1 MKLKKIEVKNYRI
14 LKDFKLDFKDET
26 KLIIGKNNTGKT
38 SVLAIMDKLLNQG
51 KKNFKWDDFNIE
63 FQNKIYEK
71 ITTKDFQVLKENR
84 EINEYGI
91 RLTLFIEYTKED
103 FYGNIQDFM
112 MDLDEDN
119 NYIIVE
125 FNYNCKEDN
134 LRELSI
140 EFNKKNKGDKN
151 NFTKF
156 MRKNSE
162 KYFNLEMYALKYNKS
177 TNSYLEN
184 EILEISNLNQI
195 KRVISFNGIKAS
207 REVSNKENENS
218 LSKLSEKYFDI
229 SKTKNDKEFDD
240 LIQAIENTDE
250 KLNNL
255 YNGKSK
261 NQVGIFSGITGKIKE
276 FSGNSNEINIY
287 INSQIQEKELFKSSS
302 RLFFDYNR
310 IKLPENHN
318 GLGYLNLIGMIF
330 EIENIVNDFINN
342 VSDINILYIEEPEA
356 HTHPQLQYIFIRN
369 IKKLIGSYRE
379 SGIKLQT
386 LITTH
391 SSHIVSEC
399 NFNDIRY
406 FVKNNEGVESKNI
419 EILKENYK
427 DDEQAY
433 KFLKQYLTLNN
444 AELFFSEKVIF
455 VEGTTERILL
465 PYMMKKID
473 LEDKTKKFLPL
484 LSQNISIIEIGNYA
498 QIFKKFIE
506 FLNIKVLIITDIDA
520 AKEMITK
527 DNKRETEKC
536 NPVEAT
542 KSTNF
547 SIKNY
552 LGETLKSKNKNN
564 EFKKIATLSKK
575 EKIVKCGSSEIMIAY
590 QVKEEGYQ
598 ASSFEDAFIS
608 INYDF
613 IKENKNGFSEGL
625 KNQKKLNEEEI
636 DFYEL
641 TQKCINKKSSFAIEI
656 LLCSD
661 ENYSDWKIPKYIKEG
676 LEWLK
681 EN

>member
-1 MKLKKIEVKNYRI
+1 MKLKRIEIKNYRI
-14 LKDFKLDFKDET
+14 LKEFKLDFKEKT
-26 KLIIGKNNTGKT
+26 TLIIGKNNTGKT
-38 SVLAIMDKLLNQG
+38 SVLTIMDKLLNQG
-51 KKNFKWDDFNIE
+51 KRNFKWDDFSIE
-63 FQNKIYEK
+63 FQENIYQKI
-71 ITTKDFQVLKENR
+71 INSDFQVLEDGKK
-84 EINEYGI
+84 INKYGI
-91 RLTLFIEYTKED
+91 RLTLYIEYTKED
-103 FYGNIQDFM
+103 SYENIQEFM

-119 NYIIVE
+119 NYIIIE

-134 LRELSI
+134 LKELSI
-140 EFNKKNKGDKN
+140 EFNKKDKKDKN
-151 NFTKF
+151 NFIKF

-162 KYFNLEMYALKYNKS
+162 KYFNLEMYALKYNKD

-195 KRVISFNGIKAS
+195 KRVISFNGIKAN

-229 SKTKNDKEFDD
+229 SKTKNDKEFDN

-261 NQVGIFSGITGKIKE
+261 SQVGVFSGITGKIKE

-302 RLFFDYNR
+302 RLFFDYNKT
-310 IKLPENHN
+310 KLPENHN

-342 VSDINILYIEEPEA
+342 VSDINILYIEEPET

-369 IKKLIGSYRE
+369 IKKLIDSYRE
-379 SGIKLQT
+379 SGIKLQI

-427 DDEQAY
+427 DNKQAY
-433 KFLKQYLTLNN
+433 KFLKQYLTLNS

-455 VEGTTERILL
+455 IEGTTERILL

-498 QIFKKFIE
+498 QIFKNFIE

-520 AKEMITK
+520 ATK
-527 DNKRETEKC
+527 DNKTAIKKC
-536 NPVEAT
+536 NPIVAT
-542 KSTNF
+542 KSKNF
-547 SIKNY
+547 LFSLN
-552 LGETLKSKNKNN
+552 
-564 EFKKIATLSKK
+564 
-575 EKIVKCGSSEIMIAY
+575 
-590 QVKEEGYQ
+590 
-598 ASSFEDAFIS
+598 SF
-608 INYDF
+608 
-613 IKENKNGFSEGL
+613 
-625 KNQKKLNEEEI
+625 
-636 DFYEL
+636 FYTYEM
-641 TQKCINKKSSFAIEI
+641 K
-656 LLCSD
+656 
-661 ENYSDWKIPKYIKEG
+661 
-676 LEWLK
+676 
-681 EN
+681 

>member
-14 LKDFKLDFKDET
+14 LKDFKLDLKDNT
-26 KLIIGKNNTGKT
+26 TLIIGKNNTGKT
-38 SVLAIMDKLLNQG
+38 SVLTIMDKLLNQG

-71 ITTKDFQVLKENR
+71 ITTRDFQVLEENR
-84 EINEYGI
+84 KINEYGI

-119 NYIIVE
+119 NYIIIE

-134 LRELSI
+134 LRELLI
-140 EFNKKNKGDKN
+140 EFNKKNKRDKN

-195 KRVISFNGIKAS
+195 KRVISFNGIKAN

-240 LIQAIENTDE
+240 LRQAIEDTDK
-250 KLNNL
+250 KLNIL
-255 YNGKSK
+255 YNGRSQS
-261 NQVGIFSGITGKIKE
+261 QVGVFSGITRKIRE
-276 FSGNSNEINIY
+276 FSGNRNEININ

-302 RLFFDYNR
+302 RLYFNYNKM
-310 IKLPENHN
+310 KLPENHN

-330 EIENIVNDFINN
+330 EIENIVNDFTNN

-369 IKKLIGSYRE
+369 IKKLIDSYRE
-379 SGIKLQT
+379 SSIKLQT

-427 DDEQAY
+427 NDEKAY
-433 KFLKQYLTLNN
+433 KFLKQYLTLNS

-455 VEGTTERILL
+455 IEGTTERILL

-484 LSQNISIIEIGNYA
+484 LSQNISVIEVGNYT
-498 QIFKKFIE
+498 QKFKNFIE

-520 AKEMITK
+520 AKE
-527 DNKRETEKC
+527 NKKC

-542 KSTNF
+542 ESINS
-547 SIKNY
+547 SIKVY
-552 LGETLKSKNKNN
+552 LEEKLKFKKGQN
-564 EFKKIATLSKK
+564 EFKKILTLTKK
-575 EKIVKCGSSEIMIAY
+575 EKIVKCGDSEIMIVY
-590 QVKEEGYQ
+590 QVKEKNYQ
-598 ASSFEDAFIS
+598 ARSFEDAFIS

-613 IKENKNGFSEGL
+613 IKENKGEFSEGL
-625 KNQKKLNEEEI
+625 KNKKKLNEEKI
-636 DFYEL
+636 DFYNLAQE
-641 TQKCINKKSSFAIEI
+641 CIDKKSSFAIEI

-661 ENYSDWKIPKYIKEG
+661 ENYSNWKIPKYIKEG

-681 EN
+681 ED

>member
-26 KLIIGKNNTGKT
+26 TLIIGKNNTGKT

-229 SKTKNDKEFDD
+229 SKTKNEKEFDD

-310 IKLPENHN
+310 TKLPENHN

>member
-1 MKLKKIEVKNYRI
+1 M
-14 LKDFKLDFKDET
+14 KDFKLDLKDNT
-26 KLIIGKNNTGKT
+26 TLIIGKNNTGKT
-38 SVLAIMDKLLNQG
+38 SVLTIMDKLLNQG

-71 ITTKDFQVLKENR
+71 ITTRDFQVLEENR
-84 EINEYGI
+84 KINEYGI

-119 NYIIVE
+119 NYIIIE

-134 LRELSI
+134 LRELLI
-140 EFNKKNKGDKN
+140 EFNKKNKRDKN

-195 KRVISFNGIKAS
+195 KRVISFNGIKAN

-240 LIQAIENTDE
+240 LRQAIEDTDK
-250 KLNNL
+250 KLNIL
-255 YNGKSK
+255 YNGRSQS
-261 NQVGIFSGITGKIKE
+261 QVGVFSGITSKIKE
-276 FSGNSNEINIY
+276 FSGNSNEIDIY

-302 RLFFDYNR
+302 RLYFNYNKM
-310 IKLPENHN
+310 KLPENHN

-369 IKKLIGSYRE
+369 IKKLIDSYRE
-379 SGIKLQT
+379 SSIKLQA

-427 DDEQAY
+427 DNKQAY
-433 KFLKQYLTLNN
+433 KFLKQYLTLNS

-455 VEGTTERILL
+455 IEGTTERILL

-484 LSQNISIIEIGNYA
+484 LSQNISVIEVGNYT
-498 QIFKKFIE
+498 QKFKNFIE

-520 AKEMITK
+520 AKKPT
-527 DNKRETEKC
+527 TEDSERKTVKC

-542 KSTNF
+542 ESTNS
-547 SIKNY
+547 SIKVY
-552 LGETLKSKNKNN
+552 LEEKLKFKKGQN
-564 EFKKIATLSKK
+564 EFKKILTLTKK
-575 EKIVKCGSSEIMIAY
+575 EKIVKCGDSEIMIVY
-590 QVKEEGYQ
+590 QVKEKNYQ
-598 ASSFEDAFIS
+598 ARSFEDAFIS

-613 IKENKNGFSEGL
+613 IKENKGEFSEGL
-625 KNQKKLNEEEI
+625 KNKKKLNEEKI
-636 DFYEL
+636 DFYNLAQE
-641 TQKCINKKSSFAIEI
+641 CIDKKSSFAIEI

-661 ENYSDWKIPKYIKEG
+661 ENYSNWKIPKYIKEG

-681 EN
+681 ED

>member
-26 KLIIGKNNTGKT
+26 TLIIGKNNTGKT

-71 ITTKDFQVLKENR
+71 ITTRDFQVLEENR

-140 EFNKKNKGDKN
+140 EFNKKNKRDKN

-229 SKTKNDKEFDD
+229 SKTKNEKEFDD

-261 NQVGIFSGITGKIKE
+261 TQVGIFSGITGKIKE

-310 IKLPENHN
+310 TKLPENHN

-406 FVKNNEGVESKNI
+406 FVKNNEGVESKDI

-427 DDEQAY
+427 DDKQAY

-455 VEGTTERILL
+455 IEGTTERILL

-498 QIFKKFIE
+498 QIFKNFIE

-590 QVKEEGYQ
+590 QVKKEGYQ

>member
-26 KLIIGKNNTGKT
+26 TLIIGKNNTGKT

-406 FVKNNEGVESKNI
+406 FVKNNEGVERKNI
-419 EILKENYK
+419 EIINENYK
-427 DDEQAY
+427 DDEQSY
-433 KFLKQYLTLNN
+433 KFLKQ
-444 AELFFSEKVIF
+444 
-455 VEGTTERILL
+455 
-465 PYMMKKID
+465 
-473 LEDKTKKFLPL
+473 
-484 LSQNISIIEIGNYA
+484 
-498 QIFKKFIE
+498 
-506 FLNIKVLIITDIDA
+506 
-520 AKEMITK
+520 
-527 DNKRETEKC
+527 
-536 NPVEAT
+536 
-542 KSTNF
+542 
-547 SIKNY
+547 
-552 LGETLKSKNKNN
+552 
-564 EFKKIATLSKK
+564 
-575 EKIVKCGSSEIMIAY
+575 
-590 QVKEEGYQ
+590 
-598 ASSFEDAFIS
+598 
-608 INYDF
+608 
-613 IKENKNGFSEGL
+613 
-625 KNQKKLNEEEI
+625 
-636 DFYEL
+636 
-641 TQKCINKKSSFAIEI
+641 
-656 LLCSD
+656 
-661 ENYSDWKIPKYIKEG
+661 
-676 LEWLK
+676 
-681 EN
+681 

>member
-26 KLIIGKNNTGKT
+26 TLIIGKNNTGKT

-310 IKLPENHN
+310 TKLPENHN

>member
-26 KLIIGKNNTGKT
+26 TLIIGKNNTGKT

-134 LRELSI
+134 LRELLI
-140 EFNKKNKGDKN
+140 EFNKKNKRDKN

-195 KRVISFNGIKAS
+195 KRVISFNGIKAN

>member
-14 LKDFKLDFKDET
+14 LKDFKLDLKDNT
-26 KLIIGKNNTGKT
+26 TLIIGKNNTGKT
-38 SVLAIMDKLLNQG
+38 SVLTIMDKLLNQG

-71 ITTKDFQVLKENR
+71 ITTRDFQVLEENR
-84 EINEYGI
+84 KINEYGI

-119 NYIIVE
+119 NYIIIE

-134 LRELSI
+134 LRELLI
-140 EFNKKNKGDKN
+140 EFNKKNKRDKN

-195 KRVISFNGIKAS
+195 KRVISFNGIKAN

-229 SKTKNDKEFDD
+229 YKTKNDKEFDD
-240 LIQAIENTDE
+240 LRQAIEDTDK
-250 KLNNL
+250 KLNIL
-255 YNGKSK
+255 YNGRSQS
-261 NQVGIFSGITGKIKE
+261 QVGVFSGITRKIRE
-276 FSGNSNEINIY
+276 FSGNRNEININ

-302 RLFFDYNR
+302 RLYFNYNKM
-310 IKLPENHN
+310 KLPENHN

-330 EIENIVNDFINN
+330 EIENIVNDFTNN

-369 IKKLIGSYRE
+369 IKKLIDSYRE
-379 SGIKLQT
+379 SSIKLQA

-427 DDEQAY
+427 NDEKAY
-433 KFLKQYLTLNN
+433 KFLKQYLTLNS

-455 VEGTTERILL
+455 IEGTTERILL

-484 LSQNISIIEIGNYA
+484 LSQNISVIEVGNYT
-498 QIFKKFIE
+498 QKFKNFIE

-520 AKEMITK
+520 AKE
-527 DNKRETEKC
+527 NKKC

-542 KSTNF
+542 ESTNS
-547 SIKNY
+547 SIKVY
-552 LGETLKSKNKNN
+552 LEEKLKFKKGQN
-564 EFKKIATLSKK
+564 EFKKILTLTKK
-575 EKIVKCGSSEIMIAY
+575 EKIVKCGDSEIMIVY
-590 QVKEEGYQ
+590 QVKEKNYQ
-598 ASSFEDAFIS
+598 ARSFEDAFIS

-613 IKENKNGFSEGL
+613 IKENKGEFSEGL
-625 KNQKKLNEEEI
+625 KNKKKLNEEKI
-636 DFYEL
+636 DFYNLAQE
-641 TQKCINKKSSFAIEI
+641 CIDKKSSFAIEI

-661 ENYSDWKIPKYIKEG
+661 ENYSNWKIPKYIKEG

-681 EN
+681 ED

>member
-26 KLIIGKNNTGKT
+26 TLIVGKNNTGKT

-71 ITTKDFQVLKENR
+71 ITTRDFQVLEENR

-140 EFNKKNKGDKN
+140 EFNKKNKRDKN

-156 MRKNSE
+156 MRRNSE

-310 IKLPENHN
+310 TKLPENHN

-379 SGIKLQT
+379 SSINLQI

>member
-14 LKDFKLDFKDET
+14 LKDFKLDLKDNT
-26 KLIIGKNNTGKT
+26 TLIIGKNNTGKT
-38 SVLAIMDKLLNQG
+38 SVLTIMDKLLNQG

-71 ITTKDFQVLKENR
+71 ITTRDFQVLEENR
-84 EINEYGI
+84 KINEYGI

-119 NYIIVE
+119 NYIIIE

-134 LRELSI
+134 LRELLI
-140 EFNKKNKGDKN
+140 EFNKKNKRDKN

-195 KRVISFNGIKAS
+195 KRVISFNGIKAN

-240 LIQAIENTDE
+240 LRQAIEDTDK
-250 KLNNL
+250 KLNIL
-255 YNGKSK
+255 YNGRSQS
-261 NQVGIFSGITGKIKE
+261 QVGVFSGITRKIRE
-276 FSGNSNEINIY
+276 FSGNRNEININ

-302 RLFFDYNR
+302 RLYFNYNKM
-310 IKLPENHN
+310 KLPENHN

-330 EIENIVNDFINN
+330 EIENIVNDFTNN

-369 IKKLIGSYRE
+369 IKKLIDSYRE
-379 SGIKLQT
+379 SSIKLQT

-427 DDEQAY
+427 NDEKAY
-433 KFLKQYLTLNN
+433 KFLKQYLTLNS

-455 VEGTTERILL
+455 IEGTTERILL

-484 LSQNISIIEIGNYA
+484 LSQNISVIEVGNYT
-498 QIFKKFIE
+498 QKFKNFIE

-520 AKEMITK
+520 AKE
-527 DNKRETEKC
+527 NKKC

-542 KSTNF
+542 ESTNS
-547 SIKNY
+547 SIKVY
-552 LGETLKSKNKNN
+552 LEEKLKFKKGQN
-564 EFKKIATLSKK
+564 EFKKILTLTKK
-575 EKIVKCGSSEIMIAY
+575 EKIVKCGDSEIMIVY
-590 QVKEEGYQ
+590 QVKEKNYQ
-598 ASSFEDAFIS
+598 ARSFEDAFIS

-613 IKENKNGFSEGL
+613 IKENKSEFSEGL
-625 KNQKKLNEEEI
+625 KNKKKLNEEKI
-636 DFYEL
+636 DFYNLAQE
-641 TQKCINKKSSFAIEI
+641 CIDKKSSFAIEI

-661 ENYSDWKIPKYIKEG
+661 ENYSNWKIPKYIKEG

-681 EN
+681 ED

>member
-14 LKDFKLDFKDET
+14 LKDFKLDLKDNT
-26 KLIIGKNNTGKT
+26 TLIIGKNNTGKT
-38 SVLAIMDKLLNQG
+38 SVLTIMDKLLNQG

-71 ITTKDFQVLKENR
+71 ITTRDFQVLEENR
-84 EINEYGI
+84 KINEYGI

-119 NYIIVE
+119 NYIIIE

-134 LRELSI
+134 LRELLI
-140 EFNKKNKGDKN
+140 EFNKKNKRDKN

-195 KRVISFNGIKAS
+195 KRVISFNGIKAN

-229 SKTKNDKEFDD
+229 YKTKNDKEFDD
-240 LIQAIENTDE
+240 LRQAIEDTDK
-250 KLNNL
+250 KLNIL
-255 YNGKSK
+255 YNGRSQS
-261 NQVGIFSGITGKIKE
+261 QVGVFSGITRKIRE
-276 FSGNSNEINIY
+276 FSGNRNEININ

-302 RLFFDYNR
+302 RLYFNYNKM
-310 IKLPENHN
+310 KLPENHN

-330 EIENIVNDFINN
+330 EIENIVNDFTNN
-342 VSDINILYIEEPEA
+342 VSDINISYIEEPEA

-369 IKKLIGSYRE
+369 IKKLIDSYRE
-379 SGIKLQT
+379 SSIKLQA

-427 DDEQAY
+427 NDEKAY
-433 KFLKQYLTLNN
+433 KFLKQYLTLNS

-455 VEGTTERILL
+455 IEGTTERILL

-484 LSQNISIIEIGNYA
+484 LSQNISVIEVGNYT
-498 QIFKKFIE
+498 QKFKNFIE

-520 AKEMITK
+520 AKE
-527 DNKRETEKC
+527 NKKC

-542 KSTNF
+542 ESTNS
-547 SIKNY
+547 SIKVY
-552 LGETLKSKNKNN
+552 LEEKLKFKKGQN
-564 EFKKIATLSKK
+564 EFKKILTLTKK
-575 EKIVKCGSSEIMIAY
+575 EKIVKCGDSEIMIVY
-590 QVKEEGYQ
+590 QVKEKNYQ
-598 ASSFEDAFIS
+598 ARSFEDAFIS

-613 IKENKNGFSEGL
+613 IKENKGEFSEGL
-625 KNQKKLNEEEI
+625 KNKKKLNEEKI
-636 DFYEL
+636 DFYNLAQE
-641 TQKCINKKSSFAIEI
+641 CIDKKSSFAIEI

-661 ENYSDWKIPKYIKEG
+661 ENYSNWKIPKYIKEG

-681 EN
+681 ED

>member
-26 KLIIGKNNTGKT
+26 TLIIGKNNTGKT

-240 LIQAIENTDE
+240 LIQSIENTDE

-310 IKLPENHN
+310 TKLPENHN

>member
-14 LKDFKLDFKDET
+14 LKDFKLDLKDNT
-26 KLIIGKNNTGKT
+26 TLIIGKNNTGKT
-38 SVLAIMDKLLNQG
+38 SVLTIMDKLLNQG

-71 ITTKDFQVLKENR
+71 ITTRDFQVLEENR
-84 EINEYGI
+84 KINEYGI

-119 NYIIVE
+119 NYIIIE

-134 LRELSI
+134 LRELLI
-140 EFNKKNKGDKN
+140 EFNKKNKRDKN

-195 KRVISFNGIKAS
+195 KRVISFNGIKAN

-240 LIQAIENTDE
+240 LRQAIEDTDK
-250 KLNNL
+250 KLNIL
-255 YNGKSK
+255 YNGRSQS
-261 NQVGIFSGITGKIKE
+261 QVGVFSGITRKIRE
-276 FSGNSNEINIY
+276 FSGNRNEININ

-302 RLFFDYNR
+302 RLYFNYNKM
-310 IKLPENHN
+310 KLPENHN

-330 EIENIVNDFINN
+330 EIENIVNDFTNN

-369 IKKLIGSYRE
+369 IKRLIDSYRE
-379 SGIKLQT
+379 SSIKLQA

-427 DDEQAY
+427 NDEKAY
-433 KFLKQYLTLNN
+433 KFLKQYLTLNS

-455 VEGTTERILL
+455 IEGTTERILL

-484 LSQNISIIEIGNYA
+484 LSQNISVIEVGNYT
-498 QIFKKFIE
+498 QKFKNFIE

-520 AKEMITK
+520 AKE
-527 DNKRETEKC
+527 NKKC

-542 KSTNF
+542 ESTNS
-547 SIKNY
+547 SIKVY
-552 LGETLKSKNKNN
+552 LEEKLKFKKGQN
-564 EFKKIATLSKK
+564 EFKKILTLTKK
-575 EKIVKCGSSEIMIAY
+575 EKIVKCGDSEIMIVY
-590 QVKEEGYQ
+590 QVKEKNYQ
-598 ASSFEDAFIS
+598 ARSFEDAFIS

-613 IKENKNGFSEGL
+613 IKENKGEFSEGL
-625 KNQKKLNEEEI
+625 KNKKKLNEEKI
-636 DFYEL
+636 DFYNLAQE
-641 TQKCINKKSSFAIEI
+641 CIDKKSSFAIEI

-661 ENYSDWKIPKYIKEG
+661 ENYSNWKIPKYIKEG

-681 EN
+681 ED

>member
-14 LKDFKLDFKDET
+14 LKDFKLDLKDNT
-26 KLIIGKNNTGKT
+26 TLIIGKNNTGKT
-38 SVLAIMDKLLNQG
+38 SVLTIMDKLLNQG

-71 ITTKDFQVLKENR
+71 ITTRDFQVLEENR
-84 EINEYGI
+84 KINEYGI

-119 NYIIVE
+119 NYIIIE

-134 LRELSI
+134 LRELLI
-140 EFNKKNKGDKN
+140 EFNKKNKRDKN

-240 LIQAIENTDE
+240 LRQAIEDTDK
-250 KLNNL
+250 KLNIL
-255 YNGKSK
+255 YNGRSQS
-261 NQVGIFSGITGKIKE
+261 QVGVFSGITRKIRE
-276 FSGNSNEINIY
+276 FSGNRNEININ

-330 EIENIVNDFINN
+330 EIENIVNDFTNN

-369 IKKLIGSYRE
+369 IKKLIDSYRE
-379 SGIKLQT
+379 SSIKLQA

-427 DDEQAY
+427 NDEKAY
-433 KFLKQYLTLNN
+433 KFLKQYLTLNS

-455 VEGTTERILL
+455 IEGTTERILL

-484 LSQNISIIEIGNYA
+484 LSQNISVIEVGNYT
-498 QIFKKFIE
+498 QKFKNFIE

-520 AKEMITK
+520 AKE
-527 DNKRETEKC
+527 NKKC

-542 KSTNF
+542 ESTNS
-547 SIKNY
+547 SIKVY
-552 LGETLKSKNKNN
+552 LEEKLKFKKGQN
-564 EFKKIATLSKK
+564 EFKKILTLTKK
-575 EKIVKCGSSEIMIAY
+575 EKIVKCGDSEIMIVY
-590 QVKEEGYQ
+590 QVKEKNYQ
-598 ASSFEDAFIS
+598 ARSFEDAFIS

-613 IKENKNGFSEGL
+613 IKENKGEFSEGL
-625 KNQKKLNEEEI
+625 KNKKKLNEEKI
-636 DFYEL
+636 DFYNLAQE
-641 TQKCINKKSSFAIEI
+641 CIDKKSSFAIEI

-661 ENYSDWKIPKYIKEG
+661 ENYSNWKIPKYIKEG

-681 EN
+681 ED

>member
-26 KLIIGKNNTGKT
+26 TLIIGKNNTGKT

-369 IKKLIGSYRE
+369 IKKLIDSYRK
-379 SGIKLQT
+379 SSIKLQT

>member
-14 LKDFKLDFKDET
+14 LKDFKLDLKDNT
-26 KLIIGKNNTGKT
+26 TLIIGKNNTGKT
-38 SVLAIMDKLLNQG
+38 SVLTIMDKLLNQG

-71 ITTKDFQVLKENR
+71 ITTRDFQVLEENR
-84 EINEYGI
+84 KINEYGI

-119 NYIIVE
+119 NYIIIE

-134 LRELSI
+134 LRELLI
-140 EFNKKNKGDKN
+140 EFNKKNKRDKN

-195 KRVISFNGIKAS
+195 KRVISFNGIKAN

-240 LIQAIENTDE
+240 LRQAIEDTDK
-250 KLNNL
+250 KLNIL
-255 YNGKSK
+255 YNGRSQS
-261 NQVGIFSGITGKIKE
+261 QVGVFSGITRKIRE
-276 FSGNSNEINIY
+276 FSGNRNEININ

-302 RLFFDYNR
+302 RLYFNYNKM
-310 IKLPENHN
+310 KLPENHN

-330 EIENIVNDFINN
+330 EIENIVNDFTNN

-369 IKKLIGSYRE
+369 IKKLIDSYRE
-379 SGIKLQT
+379 SSIKLQT

-427 DDEQAY
+427 NDEKAY
-433 KFLKQYLTLNN
+433 KFLKQYLTLNS

-455 VEGTTERILL
+455 IEGTTERILL

-484 LSQNISIIEIGNYA
+484 LSQNISVIEVGNYT
-498 QIFKKFIE
+498 QKFKNFIE

-520 AKEMITK
+520 AKE
-527 DNKRETEKC
+527 NKKC

-542 KSTNF
+542 ESTNS
-547 SIKNY
+547 SIKVY
-552 LGETLKSKNKNN
+552 LEEKLKFKKGQN
-564 EFKKIATLSKK
+564 EFKKILTLTKK
-575 EKIVKCGSSEIMIAY
+575 EKIVKCGDSEIMIVY
-590 QVKEEGYQ
+590 QVKEKNYQ
-598 ASSFEDAFIS
+598 ARSFEDAFIS

-613 IKENKNGFSEGL
+613 IKENKGEFSEGL
-625 KNQKKLNEEEI
+625 KNKKKLNEEKI
-636 DFYEL
+636 DFYNLAQE
-641 TQKCINKKSSFAIEI
+641 CIDKKSSFAIEI

-661 ENYSDWKIPKYIKEG
+661 ENYSNWKIPKYIKEG

-681 EN
+681 ED

>member
-1 MKLKKIEVKNYRI
+1 MENI
-14 LKDFKLDFKDET
+14 LLEA
-26 KLIIGKNNTGKT
+26 LKT
-38 SVLAIMDKLLNQG
+38 SSI
-51 KKNFKWDDFNIE
+51 DFNIDSDE
-63 FQNKIYEK
+63 KYQYELIANGEEK
-71 ITTKDFQVLKENR
+71 IVTRLRKYFEDCDEFIISVAFITMGGISLFLEELKNLENR
-84 EINEYGI
+84 GI
-91 RLTLFIEYTKED
+91 KGKILT
-103 FYGNIQDFM
+103 
-112 MDLDEDN
+112 
-119 NYIIVE
+119 
-125 FNYNCKEDN
+125 
-134 LRELSI
+134 
-140 EFNKKNKGDKN
+140 GDYLT
-151 NFTKF
+151 FTEPK
-156 MRKNSE
+156 
-162 KYFNLEMYALKYNKS
+162 ALKKLLSYKNIDLKVA
-177 TNSYLEN
+177 TNRKHHTKAYFFRKGNVWTLIVGS
-184 EILEISNLNQI
+184 SNLTQGALTVNFEWNI
-195 KRVISFNGIKAS
+195 KVNSFENGKIVKS
-207 REVSNKENENS
+207 VLETFN
-218 LSKLSEKYFDI
+218 
-229 SKTKNDKEFDD
+229 KEFDN

-261 NQVGIFSGITGKIKE
+261 SQVGVFSGITSKIKE

-302 RLFFDYNR
+302 RLFFDYNKT
-310 IKLPENHN
+310 KLPENHN
-318 GLGYLNLIGMIF
+318 GLEYLNLIGMIF

-369 IKKLIGSYRE
+369 IKKLIDSYRK
-379 SGIKLQT
+379 SSIKLQT

-427 DDEQAY
+427 DNKQAY
-433 KFLKQYLTLNN
+433 KFLKQYLTLNS

-455 VEGTTERILL
+455 IEGTTERILL

-484 LSQNISIIEIGNYA
+484 LSQNISIIEIGNHA
-498 QIFKKFIE
+498 QIFKNFIE

-520 AKEMITK
+520 AKKTTTE
-527 DNKRETEKC
+527 DSKRKTVKC

-542 KSTNF
+542 KTTNS
-547 SIKNY
+547 SIKKY
-552 LGETLKSKNKNN
+552 LGEKLNSKKVKN
-564 EFKKIATLSKK
+564 EFIKITTLSKK
-575 EKIVKCGSSEIMIAY
+575 EKIVKCGSSEIMLAY
-590 QVKEEGYQ
+590 QIKERNYQ

-613 IKENKNGFSEGL
+613 IKENKNEFSKGL
-625 KNQKKLNEEEI
+625 KNKEKLDEEEI

-641 TQKCINKKSSFAIEI
+641 TQECIDKKSSFAIEI

-661 ENYSDWKIPKYIKEG
+661 ENYSNWKIPKYIKEG

-681 EN
+681 ED

>member
-1 MKLKKIEVKNYRI
+1 M
-14 LKDFKLDFKDET
+14 KDFKLDFKDET
-26 KLIIGKNNTGKT
+26 TLIIGKNNTGKT

-287 INSQIQEKELFKSSS
+287 INSQIQEKELFKSRS

-536 NPVEAT
+536 NPVEET
-542 KSTNF
+542 KTTNF

>member
-14 LKDFKLDFKDET
+14 LKDFKLDLKDNT
-26 KLIIGKNNTGKT
+26 TLIIGKNNTGKT
-38 SVLAIMDKLLNQG
+38 SVLTIMDKLLNQG

-71 ITTKDFQVLKENR
+71 ITTRDFQVLEENR
-84 EINEYGI
+84 KINEYGI

-119 NYIIVE
+119 NYIIIE

-134 LRELSI
+134 LRELLI
-140 EFNKKNKGDKN
+140 EFNKKNKRDKN

-177 TNSYLEN
+177 TNSYLQN

-195 KRVISFNGIKAS
+195 KRVISFNGIKAN

-240 LIQAIENTDE
+240 LRQAIEDTDK
-250 KLNNL
+250 KLNIL
-255 YNGKSK
+255 YNGRSQS
-261 NQVGIFSGITGKIKE
+261 QVGVFSGITRKIRE
-276 FSGNSNEINIY
+276 FSGNRNEININ

-302 RLFFDYNR
+302 RLYFNYNKM
-310 IKLPENHN
+310 KLPENHN

-330 EIENIVNDFINN
+330 EIENIVNDFTNN

-369 IKKLIGSYRE
+369 IKKLIDSYRE
-379 SGIKLQT
+379 SSIKLQA

-427 DDEQAY
+427 NDEKAY
-433 KFLKQYLTLNN
+433 KFLKQYLTLNS

-455 VEGTTERILL
+455 IEGTKERILL

-484 LSQNISIIEIGNYA
+484 LSQNISVIEVGNYT
-498 QIFKKFIE
+498 QKFKNFIE

-520 AKEMITK
+520 AKE
-527 DNKRETEKC
+527 NKKC

-542 KSTNF
+542 ESTNS
-547 SIKNY
+547 SIKVY
-552 LGETLKSKNKNN
+552 LEEKLKFKKGQN
-564 EFKKIATLSKK
+564 EFKKILTLTKK
-575 EKIVKCGSSEIMIAY
+575 EKIVKCGDSEIMIVY
-590 QVKEEGYQ
+590 QVKEKNYQ
-598 ASSFEDAFIS
+598 ARSFEDAFIS

-613 IKENKNGFSEGL
+613 IKENKGEFSEGL
-625 KNQKKLNEEEI
+625 KNKKKLNEEKI
-636 DFYEL
+636 DFYNLAQE
-641 TQKCINKKSSFAIEI
+641 CIDKKSSFAIEI

-661 ENYSDWKIPKYIKEG
+661 ENYSNWKIPKYIKEG

-681 EN
+681 ED

>member
-14 LKDFKLDFKDET
+14 LKDFKLDLKDNT
-26 KLIIGKNNTGKT
+26 TLIIGKNNTGKT
-38 SVLAIMDKLLNQG
+38 SVLTIMDKLLNQG

-71 ITTKDFQVLKENR
+71 ITTRDFQVLEENR
-84 EINEYGI
+84 KINEYGI

-119 NYIIVE
+119 NYIIIE

-134 LRELSI
+134 LRELLI
-140 EFNKKNKGDKN
+140 EFNKKNKRDKN

-195 KRVISFNGIKAS
+195 KRVISFNGIKAN

-302 RLFFDYNR
+302 RLYFNYNKM
-310 IKLPENHN
+310 KLPENHN

-369 IKKLIGSYRE
+369 IKKLIESYRE
-379 SGIKLQT
+379 SSIKLQA

-427 DDEQAY
+427 NDEKAY
-433 KFLKQYLTLNN
+433 KFLKQYLTLNS

-455 VEGTTERILL
+455 IEGTTERILL

-484 LSQNISIIEIGNYA
+484 LSQNISVIEVGNYT
-498 QIFKKFIE
+498 QKFKNFIE

-520 AKEMITK
+520 AKE
-527 DNKRETEKC
+527 NKKC

-542 KSTNF
+542 ESTNS
-547 SIKNY
+547 SIKVY
-552 LGETLKSKNKNN
+552 LEEKLKFKKGQN
-564 EFKKIATLSKK
+564 EFKKILTLTKK
-575 EKIVKCGSSEIMIAY
+575 EKIVKCGDSEIMIVY
-590 QVKEEGYQ
+590 QVKEKNYQ
-598 ASSFEDAFIS
+598 ARSFEDAFIS

-613 IKENKNGFSEGL
+613 IKENKGEFSEGL
-625 KNQKKLNEEEI
+625 KNKKKLNEEKI
-636 DFYEL
+636 DFYNLAQE
-641 TQKCINKKSSFAIEI
+641 CIDKKSSFAIEI

-661 ENYSDWKIPKYIKEG
+661 ENYSNWKIPKYIKEG

-681 EN
+681 ED

>member
-14 LKDFKLDFKDET
+14 LKDFKLDLKDNT
-26 KLIIGKNNTGKT
+26 TLIIGKNNTGKT
-38 SVLAIMDKLLNQG
+38 SVLTIMDKLLNQG

-71 ITTKDFQVLKENR
+71 ITTRDFQVLEENR
-84 EINEYGI
+84 KINEYGI

-240 LIQAIENTDE
+240 LRQAIEDTDK
-250 KLNNL
+250 KLNIL
-255 YNGKSK
+255 YNGRSQS
-261 NQVGIFSGITGKIKE
+261 QVGVFSGITRKIRE
-276 FSGNSNEINIY
+276 FSGNRNEININ

-302 RLFFDYNR
+302 RLYFNYNKV
-310 IKLPENHN
+310 KLPENHN

-330 EIENIVNDFINN
+330 EIENIVNDFTNN

-356 HTHPQLQYIFIRN
+356 HTHPQLQYIFIHN
-369 IKKLIGSYRE
+369 IKK
-379 SGIKLQT
+379 
-386 LITTH
+386 
-391 SSHIVSEC
+391 
-399 NFNDIRY
+399 
-406 FVKNNEGVESKNI
+406 
-419 EILKENYK
+419 
-427 DDEQAY
+427 
-433 KFLKQYLTLNN
+433 
-444 AELFFSEKVIF
+444 
-455 VEGTTERILL
+455 
-465 PYMMKKID
+465 
-473 LEDKTKKFLPL
+473 
-484 LSQNISIIEIGNYA
+484 
-498 QIFKKFIE
+498 
-506 FLNIKVLIITDIDA
+506 
-520 AKEMITK
+520 
-527 DNKRETEKC
+527 
-536 NPVEAT
+536 
-542 KSTNF
+542 
-547 SIKNY
+547 
-552 LGETLKSKNKNN
+552 
-564 EFKKIATLSKK
+564 
-575 EKIVKCGSSEIMIAY
+575 
-590 QVKEEGYQ
+590 
-598 ASSFEDAFIS
+598 
-608 INYDF
+608 INRQ
-613 IKENKNGFSEGL
+613 L
-625 KNQKKLNEEEI
+625 
-636 DFYEL
+636 
-641 TQKCINKKSSFAIEI
+641 
-656 LLCSD
+656 
-661 ENYSDWKIPKYIKEG
+661 
-676 LEWLK
+676 
-681 EN
+681 

>member
-1 MKLKKIEVKNYRI
+1 MV
-14 LKDFKLDFKDET
+14 
-26 KLIIGKNNTGKT
+26 
-38 SVLAIMDKLLNQG
+38 
-51 KKNFKWDDFNIE
+51 
-63 FQNKIYEK
+63 
-71 ITTKDFQVLKENR
+71 
-84 EINEYGI
+84 
-91 RLTLFIEYTKED
+91 
-103 FYGNIQDFM
+103 
-112 MDLDEDN
+112 
-119 NYIIVE
+119 
-125 FNYNCKEDN
+125 
-134 LRELSI
+134 
-140 EFNKKNKGDKN
+140 
-151 NFTKF
+151 
-156 MRKNSE
+156 
-162 KYFNLEMYALKYNKS
+162 
-177 TNSYLEN
+177 SYLEN

-195 KRVISFNGIKAS
+195 KRVISFNGIKAN

-229 SKTKNDKEFDD
+229 SKTKNDKEFDN

-261 NQVGIFSGITGKIKE
+261 SQVGVFSGITGKIKE

-302 RLFFDYNR
+302 RLFFDYNKT
-310 IKLPENHN
+310 KLPENHN

-330 EIENIVNDFINN
+330 EIENIVNDFTNN

-369 IKKLIGSYRE
+369 IKKLIDSYRK
-379 SGIKLQT
+379 SSIKLQT

-406 FVKNNEGVESKNI
+406 FVKNNEGAESKNI
-419 EILKENYK
+419 EILEENYK
-427 DDEQAY
+427 DDKQAY
-433 KFLKQYLTLNN
+433 KFLKQYLTLNS

-455 VEGTTERILL
+455 IEGTTERILL

-473 LEDKTKKFLPL
+473 LEDKKKKFLPL

-498 QIFKKFIE
+498 QIFKNFIE

-520 AKEMITK
+520 AKETTK
-527 DNKRETEKC
+527 DNKTAIKC
-536 NPVEAT
+536 NPIVAT
-542 KSTNF
+542 
-547 SIKNY
+547 
-552 LGETLKSKNKNN
+552 ESKNFAIKKYLEEKLNSKKVKN
-564 EFKKIATLSKK
+564 EFIKITTLSKK
-575 EKIVKCGSSEIMIAY
+575 EKIVKCGSSEIMLAY
-590 QVKEEGYQ
+590 QIKEGNYQ

-625 KNQKKLNEEEI
+625 KNKEKLNEEEI

-641 TQKCINKKSSFAIEI
+641 TQKCIDKKSSFAIEI

-661 ENYSDWKIPKYIKEG
+661 ENYSNWKIPKYIKEG

-681 EN
+681 ED

>member
-14 LKDFKLDFKDET
+14 LKDFKLDLKDNT
-26 KLIIGKNNTGKT
+26 TLIIGKNNTGKT
-38 SVLAIMDKLLNQG
+38 SVLTIMDKLLNQG

-71 ITTKDFQVLKENR
+71 ITTRDFQVLEENR
-84 EINEYGI
+84 KINEYGI

-119 NYIIVE
+119 NYIIIE

-134 LRELSI
+134 LRELLI
-140 EFNKKNKGDKN
+140 EFNKKNKRDKN

-195 KRVISFNGIKAS
+195 KRVISFNGIKAN

-240 LIQAIENTDE
+240 LRQAIEDTDK
-250 KLNNL
+250 KLNIL
-255 YNGKSK
+255 YNGRSQS
-261 NQVGIFSGITGKIKE
+261 QVGVFSGITRKIRE
-276 FSGNSNEINIY
+276 FSGNRNEININ

-302 RLFFDYNR
+302 RLYFNYNKM
-310 IKLPENHN
+310 KLPENHN

-330 EIENIVNDFINN
+330 EIENIVNDFTNN

-369 IKKLIGSYRE
+369 IKKLIDSYRE
-379 SGIKLQT
+379 SSIKLQA

-427 DDEQAY
+427 NDEKAY
-433 KFLKQYLTLNN
+433 EFLKQYLTLNS

-455 VEGTTERILL
+455 IEGTTERILL

-484 LSQNISIIEIGNYA
+484 LSQNISVIEVGNYT
-498 QIFKKFIE
+498 QKFKNFIE

-520 AKEMITK
+520 AKE
-527 DNKRETEKC
+527 NKKC

-542 KSTNF
+542 ESTNS
-547 SIKNY
+547 SIKVY
-552 LGETLKSKNKNN
+552 LEEKLKFKKGQN
-564 EFKKIATLSKK
+564 EFKKILTLTKK
-575 EKIVKCGSSEIMIAY
+575 EKIVKCGDSEIMIVY
-590 QVKEEGYQ
+590 QVKEKNYQ
-598 ASSFEDAFIS
+598 ARSFEDAFIS

-613 IKENKNGFSEGL
+613 IKENKGEFSEGL
-625 KNQKKLNEEEI
+625 KNKKKLNEEKI
-636 DFYEL
+636 DFYNLAQE
-641 TQKCINKKSSFAIEI
+641 CIDKKSSFAIEI

-661 ENYSDWKIPKYIKEG
+661 ENYSNWKIPKYIKEG

-681 EN
+681 ED

>member
-26 KLIIGKNNTGKT
+26 TLIIGKNNTGKT

-151 NFTKF
+151 NFKKF

>member
-26 KLIIGKNNTGKT
+26 TLIIGKNNTGKT

-177 TNSYLEN
+177 ANSYLEN

>member
-26 KLIIGKNNTGKT
+26 TLIIGKNNTGKT

-310 IKLPENHN
+310 TKLPENHN

-520 AKEMITK
+520 AK

>member
-14 LKDFKLDFKDET
+14 LKDFKLDLKDNT
-26 KLIIGKNNTGKT
+26 TLIIGKNNTGKT
-38 SVLAIMDKLLNQG
+38 SVLTIMDKLLNQG

-71 ITTKDFQVLKENR
+71 ITTRDFQVLEENR
-84 EINEYGI
+84 KINEYGI

-119 NYIIVE
+119 NYIIIE

-134 LRELSI
+134 LRELLI

-195 KRVISFNGIKAS
+195 KRVISFNGIKAN

-427 DDEQAY
+427 NDEKAY

-484 LSQNISIIEIGNYA
+484 LSQNISVIEVGNYT
-498 QIFKKFIE
+498 QKFKNFIE

-520 AKEMITK
+520 AKE
-527 DNKRETEKC
+527 NKKC

-542 KSTNF
+542 ESINS
-547 SIKNY
+547 SIKVY
-552 LGETLKSKNKNN
+552 LEEKLKFKKGQN

>member
-1 MKLKKIEVKNYRI
+1 M
-14 LKDFKLDFKDET
+14 
-26 KLIIGKNNTGKT
+26 
-38 SVLAIMDKLLNQG
+38 
-51 KKNFKWDDFNIE
+51 
-63 FQNKIYEK
+63 
-71 ITTKDFQVLKENR
+71 
-84 EINEYGI
+84 
-91 RLTLFIEYTKED
+91 
-103 FYGNIQDFM
+103 
-112 MDLDEDN
+112 
-119 NYIIVE
+119 
-125 FNYNCKEDN
+125 
-134 LRELSI
+134 
-140 EFNKKNKGDKN
+140 
-151 NFTKF
+151 
-156 MRKNSE
+156 
-162 KYFNLEMYALKYNKS
+162 
-177 TNSYLEN
+177 LEN

-195 KRVISFNGIKAS
+195 KRVISFNGIKAN

-229 SKTKNDKEFDD
+229 SKTKNDKEFDN

-261 NQVGIFSGITGKIKE
+261 SQVGVFSGITSKIKE

-302 RLFFDYNR
+302 RLFFDYNKT
-310 IKLPENHN
+310 KLPENHN

-369 IKKLIGSYRE
+369 IKKLIDSYRK
-379 SGIKLQT
+379 SSIKLQT

-427 DDEQAY
+427 DDKQAY
-433 KFLKQYLTLNN
+433 KFLKQYLTLNS

-455 VEGTTERILL
+455 IEGTTERILL

-520 AKEMITK
+520 AKE
-527 DNKRETEKC
+527 NKKC

-542 KSTNF
+542 ESTNS
-547 SIKNY
+547 SIKVY
-552 LGETLKSKNKNN
+552 LEEKLKFKKGQN
-564 EFKKIATLSKK
+564 EFKKILTLTKK
-575 EKIVKCGSSEIMIAY
+575 EKIVKCGDSEIMIVY
-590 QVKEEGYQ
+590 QVKEKNYQ
-598 ASSFEDAFIS
+598 ARSFEDAFIS

-613 IKENKNGFSEGL
+613 IKENKGEFSEGL
-625 KNQKKLNEEEI
+625 KNKKKLNEEKI
-636 DFYEL
+636 DFYNLAQE
-641 TQKCINKKSSFAIEI
+641 CIDKKSSFAIEI

-661 ENYSDWKIPKYIKEG
+661 ENYSNWKIPKYIKEG

-681 EN
+681 ED